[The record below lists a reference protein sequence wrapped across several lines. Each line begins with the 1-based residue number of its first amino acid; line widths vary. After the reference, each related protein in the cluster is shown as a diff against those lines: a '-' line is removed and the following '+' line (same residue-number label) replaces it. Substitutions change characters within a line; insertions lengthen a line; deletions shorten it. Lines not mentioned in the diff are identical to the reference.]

1 MDLVTQNIT
10 TVAKYN
16 PGVWRRLV
24 CAENHQ
30 TADYSFFTVYM
41 AHARTAEGRL
51 ECIMSKTGLTYVSLL
66 LHLCWLYMS
75 KILATNL

>member
-10 TVAKYN
+10 TAAKYN
-16 PGVWRRLV
+16 QGVGRRLV

-41 AHARTAEGRL
+41 AHTHTAEGRL
-51 ECIMSKTGLTYVSLL
+51 GCIMSKTGL
-66 LHLCWLYMS
+66 
-75 KILATNL
+75 K